1 MESTLRLFKALPVA
15 TKSKLFP
22 TRELLEDTIKRGY
35 VFSPEVLANYHP
47 NELAGLKLQ
56 VETIYGISGE
66 KANATFHRSWAKVKN
81 ASIEQLV
88 IEQIIHYFTTY
99 GAESVGLY
107 DKDFVYIPNEQL
119 DVPGIDLDEIKLVVI
134 RGYTEQEF
142 KEKILKLLAS
152 GIALKEDTIKDIVDV
167 AFFVNLDGNDVA
179 TIKNKEVR
187 TIMYDHLNLFP
198 NNPTEFLRHILYVAT
213 GKTLLIKS
221 KGVIEQIKEHDNVRV
236 IKYFQAYA
244 REQGLEKLA
253 EIFFRFKPLFLAF
266 RTNHQLKVL
275 INRIRKLA
283 DTYHKPM
290 PEDYLNTVT
299 AKIKSANPKDIIYSV
314 VLNRELD
321 KVNIFRK
328 IRLAYALKFRTK
340 DADSILFRI
349 RNGKTYATDF
359 NFKNRAL
366 AEMVLDVVIN
376 SIVEDIRKNVNGERI
391 YIPDYI
397 NYSLPATEKQFV
409 GNMPSGTYIS
419 VPEDM
424 IVGIH
429 WANTKKYRIDLD
441 LSLLSVDGKFGW
453 DGYYRSRDGEI
464 LFSGDI
470 TDAPDGAT
478 ELFYVK
484 KQSESNYLM
493 CINYYNY
500 DENTK
505 VPFKIIVASEKPSD
519 FGENYMVNQ
528 NNILANIQ
536 SGIST
541 KQKVSGLLS
550 VTPTGTKFYFIETAL
565 GNLISSRNNEYTK
578 IARKYLINY
587 NQNSIELKDIL
598 IKAGADVVSESTI
611 HRDKSDCDID
621 LSPESIEKDT
631 ILNLLIKGE

>member
-15 TKSKLFP
+15 TKGKLFP

-66 KANATFHRSWAKVKN
+66 KANATFHKSWTKVKN

-119 DVPGIDLDEIKLVVI
+119 DVPGVDLDEIKLVVI
-134 RGYTEQEF
+134 RGYDEQEL

-152 GIALKEDTIKDIVDV
+152 GIALKGDTIKDIADV
-167 AFFVNLDGNDVA
+167 AFFVNLDGDDIS

-187 TIMYDHLNLFP
+187 TILYDHLGLFP
-198 NNPTEFLRHILYVAT
+198 NVPTEFLRHIVYVAT

-221 KGVIEQIKEHDNVRV
+221 KQVIEEIKEKADVR
-236 IKYFQAYA
+236 ILKYFKGYE

-253 EIFFRFKPLFLAF
+253 EIFYRFKPIWLAF
-266 RTNHQLKVL
+266 RTNRELKAI

-283 DTYHKPM
+283 YTYHKPM

-299 AKIKSANPKDIIYSV
+299 AKIKQNKVIYSGR
-314 VLNRELD
+314 LERELS
-321 KVNIFRK
+321 KVNVFRK
-328 IRLAYALKFRTK
+328 IRLAYALKYRTK
-340 DADSILFRI
+340 ETDSILYRI
-349 RNGKTYATDF
+349 RNGKSYAT
-359 NFKNRAL
+359 NFCFYNKPEAKV
-366 AEMVLDVVIN
+366 VLDFVLD
-376 SIVEDIRKNVNGERI
+376 SIVKDVSKNVKGKYI

-409 GNMPSGTYIS
+409 GNMPSGTYVSI
-419 VPEDM
+419 PEDM

-441 LSLLSVDGKFGW
+441 LSLLSVSGKFGW
-453 DGYYRSRDGEI
+453 DGAYRSRDGEI

-470 TDAPDGAT
+470 TDAPNGAT

-484 KQSESNYLM
+484 KRNESNHLM

-500 DENTK
+500 DEDTK